1 MLFKVRVVYFKFMAT
16 RFNLCFST
24 RGFCRPGGM
33 SNITKFYVKKVPVP
47 TVLLHLLRSWY
58 RMTFIFH
65 REIFLFPRA
74 EICCNVDQY

>member
-33 SNITKFYVKKVPVP
+33 SNITKFYVKKSTGSYCSPSPLAAVVP
-47 TVLLHLLRSWY
+47 Y
-58 RMTFIFH
+58 DF
-65 REIFLFPRA
+65 FLS
-74 EICCNVDQY
+74 